1 MSSKLNILKQFR
13 IVLCKTS
20 HPGNIGSV
28 ARAMKTMGFS
38 DLYLVNPKSFP
49 SQQAQALACG
59 AEDILKKA
67 SVVTSLEIALIDIN
81 HVIGFTARKREL
93 TQPHANVREL
103 SKQLIEEAKNNKI
116 AIVFGN
122 ETNGLSNSELQ
133 HCHSLGFI
141 DANSK
146 YSSLNLA
153 QAVQIVCHE
162 IRMMSVLPEKNR
174 ILKKPIKKYVKHELQ
189 NGFYNHLEEILGEI
203 GFLKKI
209 QSERLMTRLRLLF
222 NRTQMEKEEVNILR
236 GILSE
241 IQKKLKSK

>member
-1 MSSKLNILKQFR
+1 MSNKPNLLKQFR
-13 IVLCKTS
+13 IVLCETS

-28 ARAMKTMGFS
+28 ARAMKTMGFL
-38 DLYLVNPKSFP
+38 DLYLVNPKDFP
-49 SQQAQALACG
+49 SRHAQALACG
-59 AEDILKKA
+59 AEDILQKA
-67 SVVTSLEIALIDIN
+67 TLVTSLESALENIN

-93 TQPHANVREL
+93 TQPHKNIRDL
-103 SKQLIEEAKNNKI
+103 SKQLINEANNNKI

-122 ETNGLSNSELQ
+122 ETNGLSNLELQ
-133 HCHSLGFI
+133 HCQSLGFI

-153 QAVQIVCHE
+153 HAVQIVCHE
-162 IRMMSVLPEKNR
+162 IRMVSELPIKNK
-174 ILKKPIKKYVKHELQ
+174 ILKKITKKYVSHDLQ
-189 NGFYNHLEEILGEI
+189 NGFYKHLEEILDEI

-209 QSERLMTRLRLLF
+209 QADRLMMRLRLLF

-241 IQKKLKSK
+241 IQKKLK

>member
-1 MSSKLNILKQFR
+1 MSTKSNLLKQFR
-13 IVLCKTS
+13 IILCETS

-38 DLYLVNPKSFP
+38 DLYLVNPKDFP
-49 SQQAQALACG
+49 SKHAQALACG

-67 SVVTSLEIALIDIN
+67 TVVTSLEVALKNIN

-93 TQPHANVREL
+93 TQPHKNVRDL
-103 SKQLIEEAKNNKI
+103 SKQLINEASNNKI
-116 AIVFGN
+116 AIIFGN
-122 ETNGLSNSELQ
+122 ETNGLSNLELQ
-133 HCHSLGFI
+133 HCQSLGFI

-153 QAVQIVCHE
+153 HAVQIVCHE
-162 IRMMSVLPEKNR
+162 IRMASEFPVKNKM
-174 ILKKPIKKYVKHELQ
+174 LKQITKNYVSHDLQ
-189 NGFYNHLEEILGEI
+189 NGFYKHLEEILDEI

-209 QSERLMTRLRLLF
+209 QADRLMMRLRLLF

-241 IQKKLKSK
+241 IQKKLK

>member
-1 MSSKLNILKQFR
+1 MSTKSNLLKQFR
-13 IVLCKTS
+13 IVLCETS

-38 DLYLVNPKSFP
+38 DLYLVNPKDFP
-49 SQQAQALACG
+49 SKHAQALACG

-67 SVVTSLEIALIDIN
+67 TVATSLEVALKNIN
-81 HVIGFTARKREL
+81 HIIGFTARKREL
-93 TQPHANVREL
+93 TQPHKNVRDL
-103 SKQLIEEAKNNKI
+103 SKQLINEASNNKI
-116 AIVFGN
+116 AIIFGN
-122 ETNGLSNSELQ
+122 ETNGLSNLELQ
-133 HCHSLGFI
+133 HCQSLGFI

-153 QAVQIVCHE
+153 HAVQIVCHE
-162 IRMMSVLPEKNR
+162 IRMVSEFPVKNKM
-174 ILKKPIKKYVKHELQ
+174 LKQITKNYVSHDLQ
-189 NGFYNHLEEILGEI
+189 NGFYKHLEEILDEI

-209 QSERLMTRLRLLF
+209 QADRLMMRLRLLF

-241 IQKKLKSK
+241 IQKKLK

>member
-1 MSSKLNILKQFR
+1 MSTKSNLLKQFR
-13 IVLCKTS
+13 IVLCETS

-38 DLYLVNPKSFP
+38 DLYLVNPKDFP
-49 SQQAQALACG
+49 SKHAQALACE

-67 SVVTSLEIALIDIN
+67 TVVTSLEVALKNIN

-93 TQPHANVREL
+93 TQPHKNVRDL
-103 SKQLIEEAKNNKI
+103 SKQLINEASNNKI
-116 AIVFGN
+116 AIIFGN
-122 ETNGLSNSELQ
+122 ETNGLSNLELQ
-133 HCHSLGFI
+133 HCQSLGFI

-153 QAVQIVCHE
+153 HAVQIVCHE
-162 IRMMSVLPEKNR
+162 IRMVSEFPVKNK
-174 ILKKPIKKYVKHELQ
+174 ILKQITKNYVSHDLQ
-189 NGFYNHLEEILGEI
+189 NGFYKHLEEILDEI

-209 QSERLMTRLRLLF
+209 QADRLMMRLRLLF

-241 IQKKLKSK
+241 IQKKLK

>member
-1 MSSKLNILKQFR
+1 MSTKSNLLKQFR
-13 IVLCKTS
+13 IILCETS

-38 DLYLVNPKSFP
+38 DLYLVNPKDFP
-49 SQQAQALACG
+49 SKHAQALACE

-67 SVVTSLEIALIDIN
+67 TVVTSLGVALKNIN

-93 TQPHANVREL
+93 TQPHKNVRDL
-103 SKQLIEEAKNNKI
+103 SKQLINEASNNKI
-116 AIVFGN
+116 AIIFGN
-122 ETNGLSNSELQ
+122 ETNGLSNLELQ
-133 HCHSLGFI
+133 HCQSLGFI

-153 QAVQIVCHE
+153 HAVQIVCHE
-162 IRMMSVLPEKNR
+162 VRMMSEFPVKNK
-174 ILKKPIKKYVKHELQ
+174 ILKQITKNYVSHDLQ
-189 NGFYNHLEEILGEI
+189 NGFYKHLEEILDEI

-209 QSERLMTRLRLLF
+209 QADRLMMRLRLLF
-222 NRTQMEKEEVNILR
+222 NRTKMEKEEINILR

-241 IQKKLKSK
+241 IQKKIK

>member
-1 MSSKLNILKQFR
+1 MSTKSNLLKQFR
-13 IVLCKTS
+13 IVLCETS

-28 ARAMKTMGFS
+28 ARAMKTMGFL
-38 DLYLVNPKSFP
+38 DLYLVNPKDFP
-49 SQQAQALACG
+49 SRHAQALACG
-59 AEDILKKA
+59 AEDILQKA
-67 SVVTSLEIALIDIN
+67 TLVTSLESALENIN

-93 TQPHANVREL
+93 TQPHKNVRDL
-103 SKQLIEEAKNNKI
+103 SKQLINEANNNKI

-122 ETNGLSNSELQ
+122 ETNGLSNLELQ
-133 HCHSLGFI
+133 HCQSLGFI

-153 QAVQIVCHE
+153 HAVQIVCHE
-162 IRMMSVLPEKNR
+162 IRMVSELPIKNR
-174 ILKKPIKKYVKHELQ
+174 ILKQNTKKYVSHDLQ
-189 NGFYNHLEEILGEI
+189 NGFYKHLEEILDEI

-209 QSERLMTRLRLLF
+209 QADRLMMRLRLLF

-241 IQKKLKSK
+241 IQKKLK

>member
-1 MSSKLNILKQFR
+1 MSTKSNLLKQFR
-13 IVLCKTS
+13 IVLCETS

-38 DLYLVNPKSFP
+38 DLYLVNPKDFP
-49 SQQAQALACG
+49 SKHAQALACG

-67 SVVTSLEIALIDIN
+67 TVVTSLEVALKNIN

-93 TQPHANVREL
+93 TQPHKNVRDL
-103 SKQLIEEAKNNKI
+103 SKQLINEASNNKI
-116 AIVFGN
+116 AIIFGN
-122 ETNGLSNSELQ
+122 ETNGLSNLELQ
-133 HCHSLGFI
+133 HCQSLGFI

-153 QAVQIVCHE
+153 HAVQIVCHE
-162 IRMMSVLPEKNR
+162 IRMASEFPVKNKM
-174 ILKKPIKKYVKHELQ
+174 LKQITKNYVSHDLQ
-189 NGFYNHLEEILGEI
+189 NGFYKHLEEILDEI

-209 QSERLMTRLRLLF
+209 QADRLMIRLRLLF

-241 IQKKLKSK
+241 IQKKLK

>member
-1 MSSKLNILKQFR
+1 MPTKSNLLKQFR
-13 IVLCKTS
+13 IILCETS

-38 DLYLVNPKSFP
+38 DLYLVNPKDFP
-49 SQQAQALACG
+49 SKHAQALACG

-67 SVVTSLEIALIDIN
+67 TVVTSLEVALKNIN

-93 TQPHANVREL
+93 TQPHKNVRDL
-103 SKQLIEEAKNNKI
+103 SKQLINEASNNKI
-116 AIVFGN
+116 AIIFGN
-122 ETNGLSNSELQ
+122 ETNGLSNLELQ
-133 HCHSLGFI
+133 HCQSLGFI

-153 QAVQIVCHE
+153 HAVQIVCHE
-162 IRMMSVLPEKNR
+162 IRMVSEFPVKNK
-174 ILKKPIKKYVKHELQ
+174 ILKQITKNYVSHDLQ
-189 NGFYNHLEEILGEI
+189 NGFYKHLEEILDEI

-209 QSERLMTRLRLLF
+209 QADRLMMRLRLLF
-222 NRTQMEKEEVNILR
+222 NRTKMEKEEVNILR

-241 IQKKLKSK
+241 IQKKIK

>member
-1 MSSKLNILKQFR
+1 MSTKSNLLKQFR

-28 ARAMKTMGFS
+28 ARAMKTMGFL
-38 DLYLVNPKSFP
+38 DLYLVNPKDFP
-49 SQQAQALACG
+49 SRHAQALACG
-59 AEDILKKA
+59 AEDILQKA
-67 SVVTSLEIALIDIN
+67 TLVTSLESALENIN

-93 TQPHANVREL
+93 TQPHKNVRDL
-103 SKQLIEEAKNNKI
+103 SKQLINEANNNKI

-122 ETNGLSNSELQ
+122 ETNGLSNLELQ
-133 HCHSLGFI
+133 HCQSLGFI

-153 QAVQIVCHE
+153 HAVQIVCHE
-162 IRMMSVLPEKNR
+162 IRMVSELPIKNK
-174 ILKKPIKKYVKHELQ
+174 ILKKITKKYVSHDLQ
-189 NGFYNHLEEILGEI
+189 NGFYKHLEEILDEI

-209 QSERLMTRLRLLF
+209 QADRLMMRLRLLF

-241 IQKKLKSK
+241 IQKKLK

>member
-1 MSSKLNILKQFR
+1 MPTKLNILKQFR
-13 IVLCKTS
+13 IVLCKIS

-28 ARAMKTMGFS
+28 ARAMKTVGFS
-38 DLYLVNPKSFP
+38 DLYLVNPKSFS
-49 SQQAQALACG
+49 SQESLALACG
-59 AEDILKKA
+59 AEDILKKVN
-67 SVVTSLEIALIDIN
+67 VVTSLEIALKNIN

-93 TQPHANVREL
+93 TQPHDNVREL

-162 IRMMSVLPEKNR
+162 IRMMSALPGKNR
-174 ILKKPIKKYVKHELQ
+174 ILKKPIKKYVRHELQ
-189 NGFYNHLEEILGEI
+189 NGFYNHLEEILSEI

-222 NRTQMEKEEVNILR
+222 NRTQMEKEEINILR

-241 IQKKLKSK
+241 IKKKLK

>member
-1 MSSKLNILKQFR
+1 MSTKSNLLKQFR
-13 IVLCKTS
+13 IVLCETS

-38 DLYLVNPKSFP
+38 DLYLVNPKDFP
-49 SQQAQALACG
+49 SKHAQALACG

-67 SVVTSLEIALIDIN
+67 TVATSLEVALKNIN
-81 HVIGFTARKREL
+81 HIIGFTARKREL
-93 TQPHANVREL
+93 TQPHKNVRDL
-103 SKQLIEEAKNNKI
+103 SKQLINEASNNKI
-116 AIVFGN
+116 AIIFGN
-122 ETNGLSNSELQ
+122 ETNGLSNLELQ
-133 HCHSLGFI
+133 HCQSLGFI

-153 QAVQIVCHE
+153 HAVQIVCHE
-162 IRMMSVLPEKNR
+162 IRMASEFPVKNKM
-174 ILKKPIKKYVKHELQ
+174 LKQITKNYVSHDLQ
-189 NGFYNHLEEILGEI
+189 NGFYKHLEEILDEI

-209 QSERLMTRLRLLF
+209 QADRLMIRLRLLF

-241 IQKKLKSK
+241 IQKKLK

>member
-1 MSSKLNILKQFR
+1 MSTKSNLLKQFR
-13 IVLCKTS
+13 IILCETS

-38 DLYLVNPKSFP
+38 DLYLVNPKDFP
-49 SQQAQALACG
+49 SKHAQALACE

-67 SVVTSLEIALIDIN
+67 TVVTSLEVALKNIN

-93 TQPHANVREL
+93 TQPHKNVRDL
-103 SKQLIEEAKNNKI
+103 SKQLINEASNNKI
-116 AIVFGN
+116 AIIFGN
-122 ETNGLSNSELQ
+122 ETNGLSNLELQ
-133 HCHSLGFI
+133 HCQSLGFI

-153 QAVQIVCHE
+153 HAVQIVCHE
-162 IRMMSVLPEKNR
+162 IRMVSEFPVKNK
-174 ILKKPIKKYVKHELQ
+174 ILKQITKNYVSHDLQ
-189 NGFYNHLEEILGEI
+189 NGFYKHLEEILDEI

-209 QSERLMTRLRLLF
+209 QADRLMMRLRLLF

-241 IQKKLKSK
+241 IQKKLK

>member
-1 MSSKLNILKQFR
+1 MSTKSNLLKQFR
-13 IVLCKTS
+13 IVLCETS

-38 DLYLVNPKSFP
+38 DLYLVNPKDFP
-49 SQQAQALACG
+49 SKHAQALACE

-67 SVVTSLEIALIDIN
+67 TVVTSLEVALKNIN

-93 TQPHANVREL
+93 TQPHKNVRDL
-103 SKQLIEEAKNNKI
+103 SKQLINEASNNKI
-116 AIVFGN
+116 AIIFGN
-122 ETNGLSNSELQ
+122 ETNGLSNLELQ
-133 HCHSLGFI
+133 HCQSLGFI

-153 QAVQIVCHE
+153 HAVQIVCHE
-162 IRMMSVLPEKNR
+162 IRMVSEFPVKNK
-174 ILKKPIKKYVKHELQ
+174 ILKQITKNYVSYDLQ
-189 NGFYNHLEEILGEI
+189 NGFYKHLEEILDEI

-209 QSERLMTRLRLLF
+209 QADRLMMRLRLLF

-241 IQKKLKSK
+241 IQKKLK

>member
-1 MSSKLNILKQFR
+1 MSTKSNLLKQFR
-13 IVLCKTS
+13 IVLCETS

-38 DLYLVNPKSFP
+38 DLYLVNPKDFP
-49 SQQAQALACG
+49 SKHAQALACE

-67 SVVTSLEIALIDIN
+67 TVVTSLKVALKNIN

-93 TQPHANVREL
+93 TQPHKNVRDL
-103 SKQLIEEAKNNKI
+103 SKQLINEASNNKI
-116 AIVFGN
+116 AIIFGN
-122 ETNGLSNSELQ
+122 ETNGLSNLELQ
-133 HCHSLGFI
+133 HCQSLGFI

-153 QAVQIVCHE
+153 HAVQIVCHE
-162 IRMMSVLPEKNR
+162 IRMVSEFPVKNK
-174 ILKKPIKKYVKHELQ
+174 ILKQITKNYVSHDLQ
-189 NGFYNHLEEILGEI
+189 NGFYKHLEEILDEI

-209 QSERLMTRLRLLF
+209 QADRLMMRLRLLF
-222 NRTQMEKEEVNILR
+222 NRTKMEKEEVNILR

-241 IQKKLKSK
+241 IQKKIK

>member
-1 MSSKLNILKQFR
+1 MSTKSNLLKQFR
-13 IVLCKTS
+13 IVLCETS

-38 DLYLVNPKSFP
+38 DLYLVNPKDFP
-49 SQQAQALACG
+49 SKHAQALACE

-67 SVVTSLEIALIDIN
+67 TVVTSLEVALKNIN

-93 TQPHANVREL
+93 TQPHKNVRDL
-103 SKQLIEEAKNNKI
+103 SKQLINEASNNKI
-116 AIVFGN
+116 AIIFGN
-122 ETNGLSNSELQ
+122 ETNGLSNLELQ
-133 HCHSLGFI
+133 HCQSLGFI

-153 QAVQIVCHE
+153 HAVQIVCHE
-162 IRMMSVLPEKNR
+162 IRMVSEFPVKNK
-174 ILKKPIKKYVKHELQ
+174 ILKQITKNYVSYDLQ
-189 NGFYNHLEEILGEI
+189 NGFYKHLEEILDEI

-209 QSERLMTRLRLLF
+209 QADRLMMRLRLLF
-222 NRTQMEKEEVNILR
+222 NRTKMEKEEVNILR

-241 IQKKLKSK
+241 IQKKLK

>member
-1 MSSKLNILKQFR
+1 MSTKSNLLKQFR
-13 IVLCKTS
+13 IVLCETS

-38 DLYLVNPKSFP
+38 DLYLVNPKDFP
-49 SQQAQALACG
+49 SKHAQALACG

-67 SVVTSLEIALIDIN
+67 TVATSLEVALKNIN

-93 TQPHANVREL
+93 TQPHKNVRDL
-103 SKQLIEEAKNNKI
+103 SKQLINEASNNKI
-116 AIVFGN
+116 AIIFGN
-122 ETNGLSNSELQ
+122 ETNGLSNLELQ
-133 HCHSLGFI
+133 HCQSLGFI

-153 QAVQIVCHE
+153 HAVQIVCHE
-162 IRMMSVLPEKNR
+162 IRMVSEFPVKNK
-174 ILKKPIKKYVKHELQ
+174 ILKQITKNYVSHDLQ
-189 NGFYNHLEEILGEI
+189 NGFYKHLEEILDEI

-209 QSERLMTRLRLLF
+209 QADRLMMRLRLLF
-222 NRTQMEKEEVNILR
+222 NRTKMEKEEVNILR

-241 IQKKLKSK
+241 IQKKLK

>member
-1 MSSKLNILKQFR
+1 MSTKSNLLKQFR
-13 IVLCKTS
+13 IVLCETS

-28 ARAMKTMGFS
+28 ARAMKTMGFL
-38 DLYLVNPKSFP
+38 DLYLVNPKDFP
-49 SQQAQALACG
+49 SRHAQALACG
-59 AEDILKKA
+59 AEDILQKA
-67 SVVTSLEIALIDIN
+67 TLVTSLESALENIN

-93 TQPHANVREL
+93 TQPHKNVRDL
-103 SKQLIEEAKNNKI
+103 SKQLINEANNNKI

-122 ETNGLSNSELQ
+122 ETNGLSNLELQ
-133 HCHSLGFI
+133 HCQSLGFI

-153 QAVQIVCHE
+153 HAVQIVCHE
-162 IRMMSVLPEKNR
+162 IRMVSELPIKNK
-174 ILKKPIKKYVKHELQ
+174 ILKKITKKYVSHDLQ
-189 NGFYNHLEEILGEI
+189 NGFYKHLEEILDEI

-209 QSERLMTRLRLLF
+209 QADRLMMRLRLLF

-241 IQKKLKSK
+241 IQKKLK